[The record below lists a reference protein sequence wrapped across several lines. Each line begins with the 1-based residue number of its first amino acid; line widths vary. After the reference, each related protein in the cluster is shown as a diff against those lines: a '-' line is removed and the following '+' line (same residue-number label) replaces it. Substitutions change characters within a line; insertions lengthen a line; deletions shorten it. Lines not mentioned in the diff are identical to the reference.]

1 VRGVGFAHQFTSIVY
16 PTCDHHSP
24 TCRGAGRK
32 KIRQVYPDQER
43 SWTCIFN
50 TIWRFYHEISER
62 AVVIARRGTKK
73 IMAVGDVT
81 RTAYYDEEQGRE
93 RVGSDTERYYSNFIE
108 VEWKKKE
115 IEFDEVVFPF
125 QTVYEISEEKYS
137 RLVEGKTLAEE
148 EGVKEPE
155 FTLGK
160 YLEESITA
168 NFDTIFKG
176 KLKLFVDPEGNIGKQ
191 YPTDIGNI
199 DILAEEPDA
208 GPYVVIEL
216 KKGREPDTVAGQT
229 LRYMGWVEENL
240 CEEGQSVKGLVICRE
255 RDPRL
260 TYGLK
265 VAPNVEVKFYKASFQ
280 LSSEPQA

>member
-1 VRGVGFAHQFTSIVY
+1 MRGVGFAHQFTSIVH

-43 SWTCIFN
+43 SWTYIFN
-50 TIWRFYHEISER
+50 TIWRFY
-62 AVVIARRGTKK
+62 
-73 IMAVGDVT
+73 
-81 RTAYYDEEQGRE
+81 
-93 RVGSDTERYYSNFIE
+93 
-108 VEWKKKE
+108 
-115 IEFDEVVFPF
+115 
-125 QTVYEISEEKYS
+125 YEISEEKYS

-155 FTLGK
+155 FTLEK
-160 YLEESITA
+160 YLEEFIIA

-199 DILAEEPDA
+199 DILAEDPDT

-216 KKGREPDTVAGQT
+216 KKGREPDTGVGQT

-260 TYGLK
+260 TYALK
-265 VAPNVEVKFYKASFQ
+265 VTPKVEVKFYKASFQ

>member
-1 VRGVGFAHQFTSIVY
+1 MNPQSNFVLARAKKVNHLRKFRWISNILAGRILLPLVLRFERRQRGFQKRWHSPFKVRGNIGGS
-16 PTCDHHSP
+16 S
-24 TCRGAGRK
+24 RGAGGGIRAPVYQYRLPPRVTIIAQPVEVLEERK

-43 SWTCIFN
+43 SWTYIFN
-50 TIWRFYHEISER
+50 TIWRFY
-62 AVVIARRGTKK
+62 
-73 IMAVGDVT
+73 
-81 RTAYYDEEQGRE
+81 
-93 RVGSDTERYYSNFIE
+93 
-108 VEWKKKE
+108 
-115 IEFDEVVFPF
+115 
-125 QTVYEISEEKYS
+125 YEISEEKYS

-155 FTLGK
+155 FTLEK
-160 YLEESITA
+160 YLEEFIIA

-176 KLKLFVDPEGNIGKQ
+176 KLKLFIDPEGNIGKQ

-199 DILAEEPDA
+199 DILAEDPDT

-216 KKGREPDTVAGQT
+216 KKGREPDTVVGQT

-260 TYGLK
+260 TYALK
-265 VAPNVEVKFYKASFQ
+265 VTPNVEVKFYKASFQ